1 MVINIIMI
9 FEFIQAALKHAK
21 YEIIDDE
28 DPFYAEIPKLP
39 GVLASGIS
47 FEACRETLIE
57 ALEGWIL
64 VKIKNGQEIPVIDNY
79 SIKLPREIIN

>member
-1 MVINIIMI
+1 MI

-28 DPFYAEIPKLP
+28 HPFYAEIPKLP
-39 GVLASGIS
+39 GVWASGNS

-57 ALEGWIL
+57 VLEGWIL
-64 VKIKNGQEIPVIDNY
+64 VKIKNGQEIPVIDNL